1 MAYIARKNLDGSIAE
16 KWEILDKALVFG
28 RGEQVDVRLRDD
40 RASRQHF
47 AVALKDGAYH
57 LQDLKSTNGTYV
69 NGARITEVVLKPSDR
84 IRAGQTVLI
93 FETAQ
98 SKGLSTVIG
107 ELAAEKKGYDTL
119 LGEISREAQTPP
131 A

>member
-1 MAYIARKNLDGSIAE
+1 MPYIARKNLDGSIAE

-28 RGEQVDVRLRDD
+28 RGDQADVRLNDD

-47 AVALKDGAYH
+47 AVELKDGVYH
-57 LQDLKSTNGTYV
+57 VQDLKSTNGTYV
-69 NGARITEVVLKPSDR
+69 NGARVTEAVLKANDR

-93 FETAQ
+93 FETTQ

-107 ELAAEKKGYDTL
+107 EMAAEKKGYNTL
-119 LGEISREAQTPP
+119 LGEISKQAQ